1 MQHIVIFDSGIGGT
15 SVLAHIQ
22 KAFPNAYYSYLMDNL
37 YLPYGKLESKVLQQR
52 LLQKLKTVESTFKP
66 INLIVVA
73 CNTASTQS
81 LCLLR
86 SHTNIPI
93 VGVVPA
99 IKPAASRTKT
109 KKVGLLAT
117 PATINNNY
125 IQNLINDHAEN
136 VDVHLYPSVNLVS
149 LAEKKYWQGTVDQ
162 KAIDTEINNLKISP
176 EIDTL
181 VLGCTHFP
189 ILSKEIHKALTTKI
203 DLIDSGN
210 AIAKRVVDILPEE
223 QTPIERKSKQIK
235 RPVRFYATAPVI
247 NTKEKIE
254 VIKLIDL

>member
-52 LLQKLKTVESTFKP
+52 LLQKLITVESTFKP

-162 KAIDTEINNLKISP
+162 KAIDTDINNLKISP
-176 EIDTL
+176 
-181 VLGCTHFP
+181 
-189 ILSKEIHKALTTKI
+189 
-203 DLIDSGN
+203 
-210 AIAKRVVDILPEE
+210 
-223 QTPIERKSKQIK
+223 
-235 RPVRFYATAPVI
+235 
-247 NTKEKIE
+247 
-254 VIKLIDL
+254 